1 MTTFF
6 TLFRRQLSAYFYS
19 PMAYV
24 IMVVFLAVAGLS
36 FCRLILQSLEECLK
50 IGDILF
56 GSMLFWLMVI
66 VSITLITMQV
76 FAEEK
81 RSGSLESLLTVP
93 VMDVQVVMAKYA
105 ASLAFFIIMCA
116 PTALYI
122 IVLRMFSS
130 TLEGMDLMSVAT
142 GYAMLLLIGAFFISF
157 GLFASSLTR
166 SQVVAAMLGFAG
178 ISLFFFADTFQFLGH
193 GGRAGRALDYLSS
206 VQHMVDFSQGIVDTR
221 PVVLYL
227 SGIVF
232 FLFATVKVI
241 ESRQWK

>member
-1 MTTFF
+1 MMVIFI
-6 TLFRRQLSAYFYS
+6 LFRRQLTAYFFS

-24 IMVVFLAVAGLS
+24 TMVVFLTVAGLS
-36 FCRLILQSLEECLK
+36 FCRLISQSMEESLK
-50 IGDILF
+50 IGDLLF

-81 RSGSLESLLTVP
+81 RSGTLESLLTAP
-93 VMDVQVVMAKYA
+93 VTDTQVVAAKYA
-105 ASLAFFIIMCA
+105 AALVFFAIMCA
-116 PTALYI
+116 PTALYVV
-122 IVLRMFSS
+122 VLRLFTA
-130 TLEGMDLMSVAT
+130 TLEGMDLVPVVT
-142 GYAMLLLIGAFFISF
+142 GYAMLMLIGAFFIAF

-166 SQVVAAMLGFAG
+166 SQLVSAMLGFGG

-193 GGRAGRALDYLSS
+193 GGFGSRVLDYLSS
-206 VQHMVDFSQGIVDTR
+206 VQHMVDYTQGIVDTR

-232 FLFATVKVI
+232 FLFAAVKVI

>member
-1 MTTFF
+1 MTAFL

-19 PMAYV
+19 PIAYV
-24 IMVVFLAVAGLS
+24 TLVVFLIVAGLS
-36 FCRLILQSLEECLK
+36 FCRLISQSLEESLK
-50 IGDILF
+50 IGDLLF

-81 RSGSLESLLTVP
+81 RSGTLESLLTAP
-93 VMDVQVVMAKYA
+93 VTDTQVVVAKYA
-105 ASLAFFIIMCA
+105 ATLVFFMILCA

-122 IVLRMFSS
+122 VVLRLFSS
-130 TLEGMDLMSVAT
+130 TLEGLDLVPVAT
-142 GYAMLLLIGAFFISF
+142 GYVMLLLMGAFFIAF
-157 GLFASSLTR
+157 GLWASSLTR
-166 SQVVAAMLGFAG
+166 SSGVAAMLGFAG
-178 ISLFFFADTFQFLGH
+178 ISLFFFASTFQFLWQESWGS
-193 GGRAGRALDYLSS
+193 RVLDYCSS
-206 VQHMVDFSQGIVDTR
+206 VQHMVDFAQGIVDTR